1 MADEFLAEM
10 FELAARTRAELSKAS
25 NETLT
30 QPTAAAEPT
39 EPQLPAS
46 RRRCP
51 FVRRSARM
59 CLKLLGCGECTNK
72 ACPYAHNQADV
83 QYVDMPCPMGD
94 VCAYKTCPLHCNF
107 DHAGSLAEQK
117 HMTRNVVKLKR
128 TADAAELADR
138 LHQAENRLNSTSTW
152 LRDAE
157 DRLRDA
163 EAQLHDAKT
172 RLRDMA
178 EEFRLQKM
186 QHDIA
191 QAQRLRKIAGVE
203 L

>member
-1 MADEFLAEM
+1 
-10 FELAARTRAELSKAS
+10 
-25 NETLT
+25 
-30 QPTAAAEPT
+30 
-39 EPQLPAS
+39 
-46 RRRCP
+46 
-51 FVRRSARM
+51 
-59 CLKLLGCGECTNK
+59 
-72 ACPYAHNQADV
+72 
-83 QYVDMPCPMGD
+83 
-94 VCAYKTCPLHCNF
+94 
-107 DHAGSLAEQK
+107 
-117 HMTRNVVKLKR
+117 MTRNVVKLKR